1 MAREIEFS
9 GKTYPSMKEAARAN
23 GITYSSF
30 RNYMD
35 LPPEQGPN
43 EVTIRGVTYPTQKAA
58 AEALGLTPQAI
69 SEAKRRGQLQTAGLG
84 TNWRWKK

>member
-35 LPPEQGPN
+35 LPPEQGQ
-43 EVTIRGVTYPTQKAA
+43 TRSQSAA
-58 AEALGLTPQAI
+58 
-69 SEAKRRGQLQTAGLG
+69 
-84 TNWRWKK
+84 